1 VREARLGWLL
11 CAPMLIAYA
20 AVAGYPI
27 VSALWLSLHRYDL
40 RFAQTN
46 EFVGLE
52 NYGAVLASPVWW
64 QALGN
69 TLGVTAISVACEL
82 FLGLAIALTLHRVT
96 VGRGLVRAA
105 ALVPYSLLTV
115 VAALAWKFAFDP
127 TTGFVAPL
135 PGMTGPWFAERWSA
149 FVVVILT
156 EIWKTTPFVALL
168 LLAGLAQVPDDVLKA
183 ARVDGASSVQTFW
196 RVTLPLLRPAILTA
210 MLFRLTD
217 ALRIFDTVY
226 VQTRGGHDTETI
238 SIVAYQTMI
247 VRLNLGLG
255 AAVAVLVFL
264 CVLAAALVMIRAFG
278 ASMQR
283 SQ

>member
-1 VREARLGWLL
+1 MTCDSRRRASSLGL
-11 CAPMLIAYA
+11 A
-20 AVAGYPI
+20 
-27 VSALWLSLHRYDL
+27 
-40 RFAQTN
+40 
-46 EFVGLE
+46 

-64 QALGN
+64 HALGN
-69 TLGVTAISVACEL
+69 TIGVTAVSVSCEL
-82 FLGLAIALTLHRVT
+82 LLGLAIAVCLHRVT

-105 ALVPYSLLTV
+105 ALVPYSFLTV

-127 TTGFVAPL
+127 TTGFVDPL

-149 FVVVILT
+149 FVVVVLT

-168 LLAGLAQVPDDVLKA
+168 LLAGLAQVPEEVLKA
-183 ARVDGASSVQTFW
+183 ARVDGASAAQTFV

-210 MLFRLTD
+210 LLFRLTD

-255 AAVAVLVFL
+255 AAVAVLVFG
-264 CVLAAALVMIRAFG
+264 CVLVAALVMIRAFG
-278 ASMQR
+278 AAMQR
-283 SQ
+283 SG